1 MISYNN
7 IVETFEQFV
16 ENHFFLKTFSHG
28 SQEDV
33 DQEKNTEMPLLH
45 LFYSGASYQDGL
57 KTFSLEIF
65 ILDNPLDKEDK
76 TSFQKE
82 VISDSEK
89 CAEDIIND
97 ITNGFNIFKWAK
109 GTTVLS
115 ASTQAI
121 EEETKNVLA
130 GVLLSIG
137 IQVPYE
143 YDACD
148 LPLAPVVTPPSGD
161 CLPATYINSDG
172 SFSVDIPAGST
183 YTSANITVTQA
194 DGSTSSEATNID
206 VTCTFPS
213 LTLKNSDDTTIGTV
227 SSYPVGGEVDVADT
241 TVKNSD
247 ASTTLSVPSGAD
259 YVTPDIT
266 LTEVDG
272 TGSSVPSL
280 KDLVCAWSTVRVNNT
295 VGTGLLNITS
305 YPAGGI
311 ATLPDVVV
319 DVKNTDGTTIE
330 ANVDYTNNLEL
341 ELDDAEVEDS
351 AGTSFDKP
359 ICSSIILPN
368 TTINSVSVVG
378 NLMTINTPTVAVPS
392 GIHYRDT
399 SPSFNESFVTGDSWD
414 NFTSGNYDRTP
425 PTYPESYAKIDY
437 NSTQADV
444 RATPATGT
452 SGTDA
457 VAPTILEENNAFGT
471 KFRYTDDAGNASDAT
486 VGSNLWA
493 HVDWNNHSWTGAT
506 QYYVIDHLTGFGFT
520 VKYEDDGGNVN
531 LNIGSNDWS
540 QWITYID
547 ATHYGMTG
555 WMPLDLGELTNAH
568 GSRVQPNMVWADE
581 FFEFDPSISG
591 STRGG
596 FMTGESYDASNLYIL
611 YDSGNADLAVDLTKA
626 TNSGFHSR
634 LTNCFMKRKHY

>member
-33 DQEKNTEMPLLH
+33 DQGKNTEMPLIH
-45 LFYSGASYQDGL
+45 LFYSGANYQDGQ
-57 KTFSLEIF
+57 KTFTLEVF

-89 CAEDIIND
+89 VAEDIIND
-97 ITNGFNIFKWAK
+97 ITNGFNIFTWAK

-148 LPLAPVVTPPSGD
+148 LPLTPVVTPPSGD

-172 SFSVDIPAGST
+172 SFTVEIPAGNT

-194 DGSTSSEATNID
+194 DGSTDSEPSNVN
-206 VTCTFPS
+206 VTCAFPS
-213 LTLKNSDDTTIGTV
+213 LTLKNSNDTTIGTV
-227 SSYPVGGEVDVADT
+227 SSYPVDGEVDVIDT
-241 TVKNSD
+241 PIKNSD
-247 ASTTLSVPSGAD
+247 SSTILVAPSGAD
-259 YVTPDIT
+259 YITPDIT

-272 TGSSVPSL
+272 SSSTVPSL
-280 KDLVCAWSTVRVNNT
+280 KDLVCTWANIRVNNT
-295 VGTGLLNITS
+295 VGTGLLPINS
-305 YPAGGI
+305 YPAGGV
-311 ATLPDVVV
+311 AVLPDTLVAVL
-319 DVKNTDGTTIE
+319 NSDGTTIE
-330 ANVDYTNNLEL
+330 ANVDYEHNDIIEL
-341 ELDDAEVEDS
+341 SDAEVEDS
-351 AGTSFDKP
+351 AGTSFDRP
-359 ICSSIILPN
+359 ICSSILLPN
-368 TTINSVSVVG
+368 TTVNSVVVSG
-378 NLMTINTPTVAVPS
+378 NLMTINTPTASVPS
-392 GIHYRDT
+392 GICYQPTH
-399 SPSFNESFVTGDSWD
+399 PSFNESFVADDSWD
-414 NFTSGNYDRTP
+414 SFLDGDYDRTP
-425 PTYPESYAKIDY
+425 PTYPEFFAMLDRSA
-437 NSTQADV
+437 TQADV
-444 RATPATGT
+444 RGTPATGT
-452 SGTDA
+452 SSTDN
-457 VAPTILEENNAFGT
+457 VAPTMLSENNAFGT
-471 KFRYTDDAGNASDAT
+471 KFRYTDDAGNPSDAS

-506 QYYVIDHLTGFGFT
+506 SYYVIDHLTGWGFT
-520 VKYEDDGGNVN
+520 VKYEDDAGKTN
-531 LNIGSNDWS
+531 LNTGANTWA
-540 QWITYID
+540 QWIAYING
-547 ATHYGMTG
+547 THYSMTG
-555 WMPLDLGELTNAH
+555 WIPLDLGELNNAH
-568 GSRVQPNMVWADE
+568 GARVQPNQVWADE
-581 FFEFDPSISG
+581 FFEFDPSVSG

-596 FMTGESYDASNLYIL
+596 FLTGESYDSSFFYHL
-611 YDSGNADLAVDLTKA
+611 YDSGNADLVLELTKA
-626 TNSGFHSR
+626 TSSGFQSR

>member
-33 DQEKNTEMPLLH
+33 DQGKNTEMPLLH

-57 KTFSLEIF
+57 KTFTLEVF

-97 ITNGFNIFKWAK
+97 ITNGFNIFTWAK

-148 LPLAPVVTPPSGD
+148 LPLTPVATPPSGD

-172 SFSVDIPAGST
+172 SFTVEIPAGNT

-194 DGSTSSEATNID
+194 DGSTDSEPSNVN

-213 LTLKNSDDTTIGTV
+213 LTLKNSNDTTIGTV
-227 SSYPVGGEVDVADT
+227 SSYPVDGEVDVIDT
-241 TVKNSD
+241 PVTNSD
-247 ASTTLSVPSGAD
+247 ASASENAPSG
-259 YVTPDIT
+259 VTYTAPDIT

-272 TGSSVPSL
+272 ATTTYPSL
-280 KDLVCAWSTVRVNNT
+280 KDLVCTWANIRVNNT

-311 ATLPDVVV
+311 ATLPDTLVA
-319 DVKNTDGTTIE
+319 VKNSDGTTIE
-330 ANVDYTNNLEL
+330 ANVDYEHNDVIEL
-341 ELDDAEVEDS
+341 SDAEVEDS
-351 AGTSFDKP
+351 AGTSFDRP
-359 ICSSIILPN
+359 ICSSILLPD
-368 TTINSVSVVG
+368 TTINSVTVVG
-378 NLMTINTPTVAVPS
+378 NLMTINTPTAATPS
-392 GIHYRDT
+392 GICYQNS
-399 SPSFNESFVTGDSWD
+399 SPAFNVSFVTGDSWD
-414 NFTSGNYDRTP
+414 NFENGNYNRTP
-425 PTYPESYAKIDY
+425 PTYPASFAMIKY
-437 NSTQADV
+437 NATQADV

-471 KFRYTDDAGNASDAT
+471 KFRYTDDAGNPSDAS

-506 QYYVIDHLTGFGFT
+506 SYYVIDHLTGWGFT
-520 VKYEDDGGNVN
+520 VKYEDDSGKVN
-531 LNIGSNDWS
+531 LSTSGNNWADWMS
-540 QWITYID
+540 YING
-547 ATHYGMTG
+547 THYSMTG
-555 WMPLDLGELTNAH
+555 WMPLDLGDVNNAH
-568 GSRVQPNMVWADE
+568 GARVQPNMVWADE
-581 FFEFDPSISG
+581 FFEFDSSVSG
-591 STRGG
+591 SARGG
-596 FMTGESYDASNLYIL
+596 FITGESYASTIFYHL
-611 YDSGNADLAVDLTKA
+611 YDSGNPDMVLDLTKA
-626 TNSGFHSR
+626 KDNGFQSR

>member
-33 DQEKNTEMPLLH
+33 DQGKNTDMPLLH
-45 LFYSGASYQDGL
+45 LFYSGANYQDGL
-57 KTFSLEIF
+57 KTFTLEVF

-97 ITNGFNIFKWAK
+97 ITNGFNIFTWAK

-148 LPLAPVVTPPSGD
+148 LPLTPVVTPPGGD

-172 SFSVDIPAGST
+172 SFTVEIPAGNT

-194 DGSTSSEATNID
+194 DGSTDSEPSNVN

-213 LTLKNSDDTTIGTV
+213 LTLKNSNDTTVGSV
-227 SSYPVGGEVDVADT
+227 SSYPVDGEVDVIDT
-241 TVKNSD
+241 PVTNSD
-247 ASTTLSVPSGAD
+247 SSTSLVAPSGED
-259 YVTPDIT
+259 FVTPDIN

-272 TGSSVPSL
+272 ATTIYPSL
-280 KDLVCAWSTVRVNNT
+280 KDLVCTWANIRVNNT
-295 VGTGLLNITS
+295 AGTGLLPINS
-305 YPAGGI
+305 YPVGGV
-311 ATLPDVVV
+311 AVLQDVLVA
-319 DVKNTDGTTIE
+319 VKNSEGTTIE
-330 ANVDYTNNLEL
+330 ANVDYEHNDVIEL
-341 ELDDAEVEDS
+341 SDAEVEDS
-351 AGTSFDKP
+351 AGTSFDRP
-359 ICSSIILPN
+359 ICSSILLPN
-368 TTINSVSVVG
+368 TTVNSVVVVG
-378 NLMTINTPTVAVPS
+378 NLMTINTPTASVPS
-392 GIHYRDT
+392 GICYQPTH
-399 SPSFNESFVTGDSWD
+399 PSFNESFVADDSWD
-414 NFTSGNYDRTP
+414 SFLDGDYDRTP
-425 PTYPESYAKIDY
+425 PTYPEFFAMLDSSA
-437 NSTQADV
+437 TQADV
-444 RATPATGT
+444 RGTPATGT
-452 SGTDA
+452 SSTDN
-457 VAPTILEENNAFGT
+457 VAPTMLSENNAFGT
-471 KFRYTDDAGNASDAT
+471 RFRYTDDAGNPSDAS

-506 QYYVIDHLTGFGFT
+506 SYYVIDHLTGWGYT
-520 VKYEDDGGNVN
+520 VKYEDDGGKVN
-531 LNIGSNDWS
+531 LDVGANSWA
-540 QWITYID
+540 QWIAYING
-547 ATHYGMTG
+547 THYSMTG
-555 WMPLDLGELTNAH
+555 WIPIDLGELNNAH
-568 GSRVQPNMVWADE
+568 GARVQPTQVWADE
-581 FFEFDPSISG
+581 FFEFDPSVSG

-596 FMTGESYDASNLYIL
+596 FLTGESYDSSFFYHL
-611 YDSGNADLAVDLTKA
+611 YDSGNADLVLELTKA
-626 TNSGFHSR
+626 TSSGFQSR

>member
-33 DQEKNTEMPLLH
+33 DQGKNTEMPLLH

-57 KTFSLEIF
+57 KTFTLEVF

-97 ITNGFNIFKWAK
+97 ITNGFNIFTWAK

-148 LPLAPVVTPPSGD
+148 LPLTPVATPPSGD

-172 SFSVDIPAGST
+172 SFTVEIPAGNT

-194 DGSTSSEATNID
+194 DGSTDSEPSNVN

-213 LTLKNSDDTTIGTV
+213 LTLKNSNDTTIGSV
-227 SSYPVGGEVDVADT
+227 SSYPVDGEVDVIDT
-241 TVKNSD
+241 PVTNSD
-247 ASTTLSVPSGAD
+247 ASFSANAPSGAT
-259 YVTPDIT
+259 YTAPDIT

-272 TGSSVPSL
+272 ATTTAPSL
-280 KDLVCAWSTVRVNNT
+280 KDLVCVWANIRVNNT

-305 YPAGGI
+305 YPSGGV
-311 ATLPDVVV
+311 AVLPDTLVTVL
-319 DVKNTDGTTIE
+319 NSDGTTIE
-330 ANVDYTNNLEL
+330 ANVDYEHNDIIEL
-341 ELDDAEVEDS
+341 SDAEVEDS
-351 AGTSFDKP
+351 AGTSFDRP
-359 ICSSIILPN
+359 ICSSILLPD
-368 TTINSVSVVG
+368 TTINSVTVVG
-378 NLMTINTPTVAVPS
+378 NLMTINTPTAAVPS
-392 GIHYRDT
+392 GICYQNS
-399 SPSFNESFVTGDSWD
+399 SPAFNESFVTGDSWD
-414 NFTSGNYDRTP
+414 NFTSGNYNRTP
-425 PTYPESYAKIDY
+425 PTYPEAFAILKY
-437 NSTQADV
+437 NATQADV
-444 RATPATGT
+444 RSTPATGT

-457 VAPTILEENNAFGT
+457 VSPTILESNNAFGN
-471 KFRYTDDAGNASDAT
+471 KFRYTDDAGNESDAS

-506 QYYVIDHLTGFGFT
+506 SYYVIDHLTGFGFT
-520 VKYEDDGGNVN
+520 VKYEDDSGKVN
-531 LNIGSNDWS
+531 LSTSGNNWADWMA
-540 QWITYID
+540 YID
-547 ATHYGMTG
+547 GTHYGYTG
-555 WMPLDLGELTNAH
+555 WMPLDLGDVNNAH
-568 GSRVQPNMVWADE
+568 GARVQPNMVWADE
-581 FFEFDPSISG
+581 FFEFDSSVSG
-591 STRGG
+591 SARGG
-596 FMTGESYDASNLYIL
+596 FITGESYASTIFYHL
-611 YDSGNADLAVDLTKA
+611 YDSGNPDMVLDLTKA
-626 TNSGFHSR
+626 KDNGFQSR